1 MVRHTE
7 RVSGQMLSPG
17 SLALLL
23 FPLLMAFAACSD
35 LLTMRISNRVVLL
48 LVAIF
53 CAVAVGIQ
61 MPLEEFGLHVA
72 CATAVLIVAFAFFAF
87 GWIGGGDAKLAA
99 ATTFW
104 LGFGVTLPYLLDA
117 SLIGGLMTL
126 GILTARRW
134 PLPNFLARVD
144 WIDRLHDSKTGIP
157 YGIALAIAGLL
168 TYSDTSIFQ
177 RLAG

>member
-1 MVRHTE
+1 
-7 RVSGQMLSPG
+7 MLG
-17 SLALLL
+17 KCILLL
-23 FPLLMAFAACSD
+23 FPMLMAFAASSD

-53 CAVAVGIQ
+53 CAVAVGID
-61 MPLEEFGLHVA
+61 MPLQEFGLHVA
-72 CATAVLIVAFAFFAF
+72 CATTVLAVAFVLFAL

-104 LGFGVTLPYLLDA
+104 LGFGVTLPYLIDA

-126 GILTARRW
+126 GILMVRRW
-134 PLPNFLARVD
+134 PLPGFLLRIG
-144 WIDRLHDSKTGIP
+144 WIHHLHQPKTGIP

-168 TYSDTSIFQ
+168 TYSDSVVFQ
-177 RLAG
+177 RLANS

>member
-1 MVRHTE
+1 
-7 RVSGQMLSPG
+7 MLG
-17 SLALLL
+17 KFALLL
-23 FPLLMAFAACSD
+23 FPLLMAFAASSD

-53 CAVAVGIQ
+53 CAVAVGID
-61 MPLEEFGLHVA
+61 MPLEEFGLHIA
-72 CATAVLIVAFAFFAF
+72 CATIVLIVAFGLFAL

-104 LGFGVTLPYLLDA
+104 LGFGVTVPYLLYA
-117 SLIGGLMTL
+117 SLIGGAMTL
-126 GILTARRW
+126 LILMARRW
-134 PLPNFLARVD
+134 PLPGFLVRVT
-144 WIDRLHDSKTGIP
+144 WVHRLHDSRTGIP

-168 TYSDTSIFQ
+168 AYSDSFVYQ

>member
-1 MVRHTE
+1 
-7 RVSGQMLSPG
+7 MLG
-17 SLALLL
+17 KFALLL
-23 FPLLMAFAACSD
+23 FPMLMAFAASSD

-53 CAVAVGIQ
+53 CAVAVGIN

-72 CATAVLIVAFAFFAF
+72 CATTVLTVAFILFAL

-117 SLIGGLMTL
+117 SLIGGFMTL
-126 GILTARRW
+126 LILAARRLPM
-134 PLPNFLARVD
+134 PLTLMRVQ
-144 WIDRLHDSKTGIP
+144 WIQRLHDSKTGIP

-168 TYSDTSIFQ
+168 TYSDSVVFQ

>member
-1 MVRHTE
+1 
-7 RVSGQMLSPG
+7 
-17 SLALLL
+17 
-23 FPLLMAFAACSD
+23 
-35 LLTMRISNRVVLL
+35 
-48 LVAIF
+48 
-53 CAVAVGIQ
+53 
-61 MPLEEFGLHVA
+61 
-72 CATAVLIVAFAFFAF
+72 
-87 GWIGGGDAKLAA
+87 
-99 ATTFW
+99 
-104 LGFGVTLPYLLDA
+104 
-117 SLIGGLMTL
+117 MTL

>member
-1 MVRHTE
+1 MIAKF
-7 RVSGQMLSPG
+7 
-17 SLALLL
+17 ALLL
-23 FPLLMAFAACSD
+23 FPLLMAFAASSD

-53 CAVAVGIQ
+53 CAVAVGIN
-61 MPLEEFGLHVA
+61 MPLLEFGLHVA
-72 CATAVLIVAFAFFAF
+72 CATTVLIVAFLFFAL

-117 SLIGGLMTL
+117 SLIGGFMTL
-126 GILTARRW
+126 AILAGRRW
-134 PLPNFLARVD
+134 PLPHFMSRVS

-157 YGIALAIAGLL
+157 YGIALAAAGLL
-168 TYSDTSIFQ
+168 TYSDSTIFQ
-177 RLAG
+177 RLTG

>member
-1 MVRHTE
+1 MI
-7 RVSGQMLSPG
+7 GKF
-17 SLALLL
+17 ALLL
-23 FPLLMAFAACSD
+23 FPLMMAFAASSD

-53 CAVAVGIQ
+53 CAVAVGIN
-61 MPLEEFGLHVA
+61 MTPEEFGLHVA
-72 CATAVLIVAFAFFAF
+72 CATTVLTVAFAFFAL

-104 LGFGVTLPYLLDA
+104 LGFGVTLPYLLYA
-117 SLIGGLMTL
+117 SLIGGMMTL
-126 GILTARRW
+126 LILAARRW
-134 PLPNFLARVD
+134 PLPRFMSKID
-144 WIDRLHDSKTGIP
+144 WIDRLHDQKTGIP